1 MLTNKY
7 KMFSVSNKLTR
18 STWEIH
24 FQLQTT
30 TPKRRHRYLLTF
42 FITNFS
48 QIQHFVLAVLFLT
61 IHNYF
66 SFYLE
71 HLNTY
76 ETTFSCILVIETYVD
91 IRWPKRD
98 TGPLKH
104 IRWRSLTIFEFPFF
118 NNCHKELQLRSCRHP
133 TSDSH
138 YRHFHFAELGLNQ
151 FEANFPSM
159 QKLVSQL

>member
-1 MLTNKY
+1 
-7 KMFSVSNKLTR
+7 MFSVSNKLTR
-18 STWEIH
+18 STWEIR

-30 TPKRRHRYLLTF
+30 RPKRRHRYLLTF

-76 ETTFSCILVIETYVD
+76 ETTFTCILVVETYVD

-98 TGPLKH
+98 IGPLKH
-104 IRWRSLTIFEFPFF
+104 IRWRSLTIFDSFHFLTIATKSSNLDPVGI
-118 NNCHKELQLRSCRHP
+118 LHP
-133 TSDSH
+133 TLITDIFTSQSWV
-138 YRHFHFAELGLNQ
+138 LINLKPISPQCKNWS
-151 FEANFPSM
+151 ANCNE
-159 QKLVSQL
+159 K